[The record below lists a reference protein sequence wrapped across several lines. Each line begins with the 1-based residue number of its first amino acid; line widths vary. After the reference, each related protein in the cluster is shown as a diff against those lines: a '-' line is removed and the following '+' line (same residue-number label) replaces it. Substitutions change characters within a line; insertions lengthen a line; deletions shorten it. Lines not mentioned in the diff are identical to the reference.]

1 MERMAG
7 EREAWGRIEVVT
19 DRPLVLRGD
28 GGAVARVARLVGRRP
43 WVVAL
48 AAGAAVLLLLG
59 VGSEPAGSERRG

>member
-19 DRPLVLRGD
+19 DRPLILRGD
-28 GGAVARVARLVGRRP
+28 GGALARVARLAGRRP

-59 VGSEPAGSERRG
+59 DGEEPAGSSRRG